1 MKMFIRKPW
10 PIRIYLFRGNI
21 PGVVFREIKKYLFIK
36 SFAFFYKRPLD
47 DSVLPAGEHNLRQI
61 KELCEVYFI
70 LPLR

>member
-1 MKMFIRKPW
+1 IRL
-10 PIRIYLFRGNI
+10 YLFRGNI